1 MTFGMDL
8 PSILSLTDIEMAGEP
23 GNRIALLSTYLG
35 HVDPVRTYWYLSA
48 APELL
53 TLAGGRLER
62 HLGGAA

>member
-1 MTFGMDL
+1 MTSGMDL
-8 PSILSLTDIEMAGEP
+8 PSIPSLTDIEMA

-35 HVDPVRTYWYLSA
+35 HVDPVSTYWHLSA

-53 TLAGGRLER
+53 MLVGNRLER